1 MPKKKEQPSAP
12 LDVDQI
18 EQKLAQIEADREKLQ
33 AALQQRRQADLVD
46 FVETI
51 RGQITERGYRT
62 DDVIA
67 LLQKGRRGPKRRR
80 AQGQPYFV
88 DPDNAAHTYSKGPLP
103 AWLREK
109 MQAAGYD
116 ATDKAQR
123 EAFKATCL
131 KQVA

>member
-67 LLQKGRRGPKRRR
+67 LLQKRRRGPKRRR

-116 ATDKAQR
+116 PTDKAQR
-123 EAFKATCL
+123 EAFKSTCL

>member
-33 AALQQRRQADLVD
+33 AALQQRRQTDLVE
-46 FVETI
+46 FAETI
-51 RGQITERGYRT
+51 RGRITERGYRV

-67 LLQKGRRGPKRRR
+67 LLQKRRRGPSRRR

-103 AWLREK
+103 SWLREK
-109 MQAAGYD
+109 MHAAGYD

-123 EAFKATCL
+123 EAFKSNFL